1 MLLITVMLFAELTR
15 TSGFIDIPTVPE
27 YDIPGVFG
35 GSMMLAIPWFSDN
48 PTGDT
53 MYAPDPMDF
62 NLAFKYGFGKGEIA
76 LSAYQFNTYALSVSY
91 LLKKEKGAAPA
102 LFCGVDDISYSPY
115 VSTRGIGDDKG
126 FLDEIGYSRAQGGRV
141 WELFSAY
148 FAAQKTIA
156 PFTNLVIGLGRGRFM
171 GNSWRSHIFNTDLFI
186 TGSDYGTEKF
196 SPWAFG
202 LFMGG
207 SLRFPFGLE
216 MSVEMDGRDAN
227 LGMKYRTSFVTA
239 TFALTKVEYWG
250 NFRPFS
256 PRMLIGLEASNKS
269 VAGAPKIGS
278 IECVIQDQMSKGL
291 LTNAT
296 IDIKETNKRY
306 KAMSGTF
313 TMSLPIGNYTITAT
327 RADYTDYIAK
337 ISVKAATR
345 SKFVFNLKKTEEA
358 MKRDL
363 AYREKTMKVTEGLNQ
378 GKVYFSENNIVL
390 AKKSFDAVIALDPSN
405 AEALDYLSRIELKKT
420 ELLAVYANEAKQ
432 RTTAK
437 DYKKAIEYWQKVLEL
452 DAGNAEATAAIA
464 DLNKQLAA
472 APTKKPPTVTKK
484 PPTEPPKKATAEEI
498 AAIYNKGVNY
508 FSQGKYDEALKTF
521 KQVLALDPNH
531 KGAKDYKKRTETRLK
546 AIKGG

>member
-1 MLLITVMLFAELTR
+1 MLLIMVMLFTELTR

-27 YDIPGVFG
+27 YDMPGVFG
-35 GSMMLAIPWFSDN
+35 GSMMLAIPWYSEN
-48 PTGDT
+48 PTGDSLD
-53 MYAPDPMDF
+53 APDPMDF
-62 NLAFKYGFGKGEIA
+62 NMAFKYGFGKGELA
-76 LSAYQFNTYALSVSY
+76 LSAYQLNTYAMSVSY

-115 VSTRGIGDDKG
+115 VSTRGIGGDKG
-126 FLDEIGYSRAQGGRV
+126 FLDEVGYYRSPGGRV

-148 FAAQKTIA
+148 FAMQKTVA

-171 GNSWRSHIFNTDLFI
+171 GNSWRSHLFNTDLFI
-186 TGSDYGTEKF
+186 TGSDYSTEKF
-196 SPWAFG
+196 SPWALG

-216 MSVEMDGRDAN
+216 MSMEMDGRDAN

-239 TFALTKVEYWG
+239 TCALTKVEYLG

-256 PRMLIGLEASNKS
+256 PRMLFGLEASNKS

-278 IECVIQDQMSKGL
+278 IECVIQDQTTKGL
-291 LTNAT
+291 LTNAI
-296 IDIKETNKRY
+296 IDIKEINKRY
-306 KAMSGTF
+306 KATGGTF
-313 TMSLPIGNYTITAT
+313 SLSLPMGNYTITAT
-327 RADYTDYIAK
+327 RADYVDYIAK
-337 ISVKAATR
+337 ISVKAAVK

-363 AYREKTMKVTEGLNQ
+363 AFREREVRIAESLNQ
-378 GKVYFSENNIVL
+378 GKAYFAENNIVL
-390 AKKSFDAVIALDPSN
+390 AKKSFDAVIALDSAN
-405 AEALDYLSRIELKKT
+405 AEARDYLSRIELKKT

-432 RTTAK
+432 RAKAK

-452 DAGNAEATAAIA
+452 DAANAEATAAIA

-472 APTKKPPTVTKK
+472 APPKKPTTVTK
-484 PPTEPPKKATAEEI
+484 PPVTPPKKATAEEI
-498 AAIYNKGVNY
+498 AALYNKGVNY

>member
-1 MLLITVMLFAELTR
+1 MLLIAVMLFAELTR
-15 TSGFIDIPTVPE
+15 TTGFIDIPTVPE
-27 YDIPGVFG
+27 YDAPGVFG
-35 GSMMLAIPWFSDN
+35 GSIMLAIPWYSDN

-53 MYAPDPMDF
+53 MNAPDPMDL
-62 NLAFKYGFGKGEIA
+62 NLAFRYGFGKGEIA
-76 LSAYQFNTYALSVSY
+76 LSAFQFNTYALSISY

-115 VSTRGIGDDKG
+115 VSTRGIGGDKG
-126 FLDEIGYSRAQGGRV
+126 FLDEVGYYRSEGGRV

-148 FAAQKTIA
+148 FAMQKTIA
-156 PFTNLVIGLGRGRFM
+156 PFINLVIGLGRGRFI

-186 TGSDYGTEKF
+186 TGSDYSTERF

-216 MSVEMDGRDAN
+216 MSLEMDGRDAN
-227 LGMKYRTSFVTA
+227 LGMKYHANFITA
-239 TFALTKVEYWG
+239 VIGITKVEYWG
-250 NFRPFS
+250 NFKPYS
-256 PRMLIGLEASNKS
+256 PRILFGLEASNKS
-269 VAGAPKIGS
+269 MTGAPKVGS
-278 IECVIQDQMSKGL
+278 IECVIQDQTSKGL
-291 LTNAT
+291 LINST

-306 KAMSGTF
+306 KAISGTF
-313 TMSLPIGNYTITAT
+313 AMSLPAGNYTITAT
-327 RADYTDYIAK
+327 RADYVDYIAK
-337 ISVKAATR
+337 ISVKPAIK

-363 AYREKTMKVTEGLNQ
+363 ALREKTMKISEGLNQ

-390 AKKSFDAVIALDPSN
+390 AKKSFDAVIALDPAN
-405 AEALDYLSRIELKKT
+405 TEALDYLSRIALKKT

-432 RTTAK
+432 RAKAK

-452 DAGNAEATAAIA
+452 DAQNAEATTAIA

-472 APTKKPPTVTKK
+472 APPKKPTTVTK
-484 PPTEPPKKATAEEI
+484 PPVTPPKKATAEEI

-531 KGAKDYKKRTETRLK
+531 KGAKDYRKRTETRLK